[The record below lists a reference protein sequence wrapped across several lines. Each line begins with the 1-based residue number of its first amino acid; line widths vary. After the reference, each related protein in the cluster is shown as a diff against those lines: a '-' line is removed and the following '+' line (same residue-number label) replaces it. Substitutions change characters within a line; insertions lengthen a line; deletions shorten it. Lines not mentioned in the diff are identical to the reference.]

1 VIIPAYSPFRE
12 SNYLKLM
19 LETSYDLKEYH
30 NIQRTILTKLNPTVS
45 SIMTTHGYSADVG
58 SRSASSI
65 LRRSKNGMKNLARQ
79 VIYQFGLFGIMT
91 FVENML
97 KKIKPPV
104 NIEEVQRSFWVSE
117 VNEAWSDDM
126 EIFELIDRN
135 KLNKCLANEWRP
147 SKLKAKILYLNR
159 MINECG
165 ARL

>member
-1 VIIPAYSPFRE
+1 
-12 SNYLKLM
+12 
-19 LETSYDLKEYH
+19 
-30 NIQRTILTKLNPTVS
+30 
-45 SIMTTHGYSADVG
+45 GYSANTG
-58 SRSASSI
+58 SRNANGVFE
-65 LRRSKNGMKNLARQ
+65 RSKNGVKNLARQ
-79 VIYQFGLFGIMT
+79 VIYQFGLFRIMT

-135 KLNKCLANEWRP
+135 KLNKCLANERRP
-147 SKLKAKILYLNR
+147 SELKAKILYLNR

>member
-1 VIIPAYSPFRE
+1 VIIPAYSPFLE

-45 SIMTTHGYSADVG
+45 SIMTTHGYSADIG
-58 SRSASSI
+58 SRSANSVFM
-65 LRRSKNGMKNLARQ
+65 RSKNGVRNLARQ
-79 VIYQFGLFGIMT
+79 MTYQFGLFGIMA

-97 KKIKPPV
+97 KRIKPPV
-104 NIEEVQRSFWVSE
+104 NIEEVRRSFWVDE
-117 VNEAWSDDM
+117 VNALWSDDM

-135 KLNKCLANEWRP
+135 KLNKCLANERRP
-147 SKLKAKILYLNR
+147 SELKAKILYLNR